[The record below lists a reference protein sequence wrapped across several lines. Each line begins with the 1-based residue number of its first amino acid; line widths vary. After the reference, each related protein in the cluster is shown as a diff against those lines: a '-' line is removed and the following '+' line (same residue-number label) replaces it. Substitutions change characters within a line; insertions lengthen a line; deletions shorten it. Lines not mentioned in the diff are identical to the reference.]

1 MPLDLLTTVVFAHQ
15 FCGLLLFRFRWNE
28 SPIVCLYNH
37 RCCDICCVPAV
48 SVHLSGI
55 FGQTLA
61 QKVADTKLFQGKK
74 QNKNII
80 LYVIICQM

>member
-1 MPLDLLTTVVFAHQ
+1 MFINFVVFSYW
-15 FCGLLLFRFRWNE
+15 CSWTE

-37 RCCDICCVPAV
+37 WCCDICCVPAV

-55 FGQTLA
+55 LGQTFA

-74 QNKNII
+74 
-80 LYVIICQM
+80 